1 MVVYRLYAQ
10 ALGVRVDDIA
20 IEAEADLDARRLFGI
35 EEGVRAGFKAVRLDV
50 RITGPET
57 QERYQELKDAV
68 DARCPVLDIFENPT
82 PVSTT
87 VSKA

>member
-20 IEAEADLDARRLFGI
+20 IEAEADLDARRLLGI